1 MPTDKTESV
10 NIIND
15 MRVCPKCHTK
25 LKYNYVRYHHIG
37 NAYCPNCDFKSP
49 EADFRVSNIDFENRK
64 LTIEHNGKSNSYNLI
79 SDSIFNIYNELAVIS
94 ALTEI
99 GLTEEQIKN
108 AFEKEK
114 IVESRYQEKTV
125 DGIKIVSHLAKGQNP
140 VACSCVCDYVKNEK
154 GKKEVVLVLFDRYDA
169 KETSESMVWLY
180 DCDFEFLNDESIDRV
195 VIGGP
200 RSEDFYLR
208 LLIAGVQREK
218 LVFTKDIEKI
228 ADNLSLNKGTDIYI
242 LYDIYNG
249 ELAEDIRE
257 HIEKRITG
265 GEANA

>member
-1 MPTDKTESV
+1 M
-10 NIIND
+10 
-15 MRVCPKCHTK
+15 
-25 LKYNYVRYHHIG
+25 
-37 NAYCPNCDFKSP
+37 
-49 EADFRVSNIDFENRK
+49 
-64 LTIEHNGKSNSYNLI
+64 
-79 SDSIFNIYNELAVIS
+79 
-94 ALTEI
+94 
-99 GLTEEQIKN
+99 
-108 AFEKEK
+108 
-114 IVESRYQEKTV
+114 
-125 DGIKIVSHLAKGQNP
+125 AKGQNP

-208 LLIAGVQREK
+208 LLIAGVPREK
-218 LVFTKDIEKI
+218 IVFTKDTEKI
-228 ADNLSLNKGTDIYI
+228 ADCLSLNKGTDIYI

-257 HIEKRITG
+257 HIEKRIAG